1 MRFLLIP
8 LLLFCAAPRHRPL
21 IPGDGLPIFFSGLL
35 GLTNGVIGSV
45 PMILAP
51 SKVPEEF
58 RELTGTAKYLTL
70 LHDLKNNTVCRMCVQ
85 IRRAQ
90 G

>member
-58 RELTGTAKYLTL
+58 RELTGIAIFFTYYARPK
-70 LHDLKNNTVCRMCVQ
+70 K
-85 IRRAQ
+85 
-90 G
+90 